1 MPTVNLSPV
10 GGAAAQFFDNAGNVL
25 TGGKVETYA
34 AGTNTPQVTYTS
46 FNGLT
51 AHSNPIILD
60 ASGRV
65 PGGEIWLIAGANYK
79 FVLKDS
85 NNVLIGTYDNI
96 STFASDATLI
106 TYTPASA
113 NAVETTVARKL
124 YQTVSV
130 FDFMTLAEQNDVTA
144 GTLLLDVTTSIQ
156 NAINSIGRGI
166 LIFPPGQY
174 KTTATINIFGKNA
187 QNDATQSS
195 LEILAY
201 GAKIVSS
208 VTGSIPAVYISGCKR
223 LIISG
228 LEVSTTS
235 TLNVQVQGL
244 WNSTWDS
251 CNFGNVEFLGL
262 GASFDSH
269 YWSRFVNCAFGT
281 ITIRTGTNANRS
293 EFNAITFDTCRI
305 WGGEYG
311 IRKFGSHSIRDVV
324 FINCDISYQT
334 LGILYV
340 DEATAG
346 DLSFYGAFFDS
357 ANGFPIDTKGISLD
371 FNGSIV
377 NPNSANTSSFFVNTA
392 SRSQSKGSTGVRVGS
407 RIPTSGYNL
416 INNGDLRAGNAGFS
430 TFNAATTITP
440 GTGLFGQYANFVT
453 SVAFGR
459 FTFSSIAVPVE
470 GAYTLTVI
478 GRTNSGGATT
488 SCNGIFGAISL
499 GSDWTISSFTTQIAQ
514 GASVS
519 LQFNASTGAA
529 FNIDI
534 AYVGLTYGSSAPIYV
549 PIHPSADFYSPGTVQ
564 GGFTNVT
571 VDNITLNN
579 AIVQDGIRTEVFTK
593 TYTPSLSAT
602 NILAISSSGHTTFEV
617 DVFYI
622 DITSPNCTFL
632 QKLYIA
638 TIGSG
643 NNVTNISIVQE
654 DKVKNLSSGS
664 ATDYLT
670 WTASVVSNQVMLIAT
685 ASATT
690 GGDGTINMQVTGNI
704 NGGTVQ

>member
-1 MPTVNLSPV
+1 MVVNLSPV

-25 TGGKVETYA
+25 TGGKIFTYE
-34 AGTNTPQVTYTS
+34 AGTNTPQATYTS
-46 FNGLT
+46 FEGLT
-51 AHSNPIILD
+51 AHPNPIILD

-65 PGGEIWLIAGANYK
+65 PGGEIWVISGASYK
-79 FVLKDS
+79 FILKDS
-85 NNVLIGTYDNI
+85 NDVLIATYDNI
-96 STFASDATLI
+96 FAFESDPQI
-106 TYTPASA
+106 
-113 NAVETTVARKL
+113 
-124 YQTVSV
+124 VSV
-130 FDFMTLAEQNDVTA
+130 FNFMSEAQQADVTA
-144 GTLLLDVTTSIQ
+144 GTLTLDVTTPIQ
-156 NAINSIGRGI
+156 NAIDSIGRGI
-166 LIFPPGQY
+166 LFFPPGQY
-174 KTTATINIFGKNA
+174 RTTATINIAGKNA
-187 QNDATQSS
+187 QNDATQSN
-195 LEILAY
+195 LQLLAY

-208 VTGSIPAVYISGCKR
+208 VSGSTPAVFINGCKR

-244 WNSTWDS
+244 WNSTWES

-262 GASFDSH
+262 GASFDSN
-269 YWSRFVNCAFGT
+269 YWNKFVECAFGT
-281 ITIRTGTNANRS
+281 ITIRTGTNAARS
-293 EFNAITFDTCRI
+293 EFNANTFDTCRI

-311 IRKFGSHSIRDVV
+311 IKKYGSHSIRDVI

-357 ANGFPIDTKGISLD
+357 ANGFPIDTKGIVLD

-377 NPNSANTSSFFVNTA
+377 NPNSANTSSFLVGVA
-392 SRSQSKGSTGVRVGS
+392 SRSQSKGSTGVRIGS

-430 TFNAATTITP
+430 TSNAATTITS
-440 GTGLFGQYANFVT
+440 GTGVFGQYANFAT
-453 SVAFGR
+453 ATAFGQ
-459 FTFSSIAVPVE
+459 FTFSSIAAPVE

-478 GRTNSGGATT
+478 GRINSGSATT
-488 SCNGIFGAISL
+488 LCNGIFGVISL
-499 GSDWTISSFTTQIAQ
+499 GSDWTTSSYTTQIAQ

-519 LQFNASTGAA
+519 LTFNASSGAA

-564 GGFTNVT
+564 SGFTDIT
-571 VDNITLNN
+571 VNNITLNN
-579 AIVQDGIRTEVFTK
+579 ALVQDGIRTEVFTK
-593 TYTPSLSAT
+593 TYTPSVSPT
-602 NILAISSSGHTTFEV
+602 NILAISSIGHTTFEV
-617 DVFYI
+617 DVFYV

-632 QKLYIA
+632 QKLYVA

-643 NNVTNISIVQE
+643 ANVTNITIVQE

-664 ATDYLT
+664 ATDYLI
-670 WTASVVSNQVMLIAT
+670 WTTSIVSNQVMLIAT
-685 ASATT
+685 ATAAT
-690 GGDGTINMQVTGNI
+690 GGVGSILMQVTGTI